1 MLAMSMYMLFD
12 ATHASFDKVRSR
24 FFWEGVGQQR
34 NQPTMCK
41 PKELGGLGILN
52 THIINIALM
61 LKWLWKLY
69 QNAEGLWVDLLRAK
83 YLGDNDIF
91 GPVSPFQLC
100 SDMVVVMH
108 LI

>member
-1 MLAMSMYMLFD
+1 
-12 ATHASFDKVRSR
+12 
-24 FFWEGVGQQR
+24 
-34 NQPTMCK
+34 MCK